1 MVIVLRPRPASAEP
15 RAKRADV
22 PLQFGRGTGAQRQGE
37 GPRRTASGSLTWMT
51 QRVMMVPRALPRGER
66 LMARVIKR
74 YGNRK
79 LYDVQASE
87 YVSLEQIA
95 AIIRS
100 GETVE
105 VMDNVTGED
114 ITAQTLTQ
122 VVLEEGKRGRGLL
135 GTELLH
141 DLLRKSGKAIESGVG
156 QVRHGV
162 DELVSAS
169 LGRVTRV
176 LQGPQ
181 TQELKQL
188 RQQLAQLEA
197 TLNRVLEEQEEARH
211 GGEPPRG

>member
-1 MVIVLRPRPASAEP
+1 
-15 RAKRADV
+15 
-22 PLQFGRGTGAQRQGE
+22 
-37 GPRRTASGSLTWMT
+37 
-51 QRVMMVPRALPRGER
+51 
-66 LMARVIKR
+66 MARVIKR

-87 YVSLEQIA
+87 YVSLEQVA
-95 AIIRS
+95 AIIRG

-105 VMDNVTGED
+105 VVDNVTGED

-135 GTELLH
+135 GPDLLH

-156 QVRHGV
+156 QVKHGV
-162 DELVSAS
+162 EGLVEGS
-169 LGRVTRV
+169 LGRITRV

-188 RQQLAQLEA
+188 REQLAQLEA
-197 TLNRVLEEQEEARH
+197 TLNRVLEEQEEGR
-211 GGEPPRG
+211 RGTDAQP

>member
-1 MVIVLRPRPASAEP
+1 
-15 RAKRADV
+15 
-22 PLQFGRGTGAQRQGE
+22 
-37 GPRRTASGSLTWMT
+37 
-51 QRVMMVPRALPRGER
+51 
-66 LMARVIKR
+66 MARVIKR

-87 YVSLEQIA
+87 YVSLEQVA
-95 AIIRS
+95 GIIRG

-105 VMDNVTGED
+105 VVDNVTGED

-135 GTELLH
+135 GAELLH

-197 TLNRVLEEQEEARH
+197 TLNRVLEEQEDARRDD
-211 GGEPPRG
+211 ETPRG

>member
-1 MVIVLRPRPASAEP
+1 
-15 RAKRADV
+15 
-22 PLQFGRGTGAQRQGE
+22 
-37 GPRRTASGSLTWMT
+37 
-51 QRVMMVPRALPRGER
+51 
-66 LMARVIKR
+66 MARVIKR

-87 YVSLEQIA
+87 YVSLEQVA

-105 VMDNVTGED
+105 VVDNVTGED

-141 DLLRKSGKAIESGVG
+141 DLLRRSGKAIESGVG

>member
-1 MVIVLRPRPASAEP
+1 
-15 RAKRADV
+15 
-22 PLQFGRGTGAQRQGE
+22 
-37 GPRRTASGSLTWMT
+37 
-51 QRVMMVPRALPRGER
+51 
-66 LMARVIKR
+66 KR

-105 VMDNVTGED
+105 VVDNVTGED

-135 GTELLH
+135 GADLLH
-141 DLLRKSGKAIESGVG
+141 DLLRKSGKAIGSSVG
-156 QVRHGV
+156 QVKHGV
-162 DELVSAS
+162 EELVEGS
-169 LGRVTRV
+169 LGRISRV

-181 TQELKQL
+181 TQELRQL
-188 RQQLAQLEA
+188 REQLAQLEA
-197 TLNRVLEEQEEARH
+197 TLNRVLEEQEEARRED
-211 GGEPPRG
+211 EPRA